1 MSCDPAGRV
10 TGAARPD
17 GLRRRVRLGSF
28 GGAGWDWPRRAP
40 ATSGGGPGNRAGQE
54 RGGPAL
60 FARQI
65 VLQIALQDIGQ
76 LTDI

>member
-1 MSCDPAGRV
+1 MGL
-10 TGAARPD
+10 ARE
-17 GLRRRVRLGSF
+17 
-28 GGAGWDWPRRAP
+28 GAGHFWCRPLLVAAP
-40 ATSGGGPGNRAGQE
+40 ATARARNG
-54 RGGPAL
+54 GGPAL

>member
-1 MSCDPAGRV
+1 LAGRL
-10 TGAARPD
+10 GLARE
-17 GLRRRVRLGSF
+17 
-28 GGAGWDWPRRAP
+28 GAGPFWWR
-40 ATSGGGPGNRAGQE
+40 PGNRAGQE

>member
-1 MSCDPAGRV
+1 VAASAGSR
-10 TGAARPD
+10 
-17 GLRRRVRLGSF
+17 
-28 GGAGWDWPRRAP
+28 
-40 ATSGGGPGNRAGQE
+40 GNGAGQE
-54 RGGPAL
+54 RGGLAP